1 MRHQATLS
9 QHHGL
14 ELIPYTVR
22 RPLLTSIAYFL
33 GAEVAFL
40 IGTLS
45 DQIFAPFWPPN
56 IILFCALLGAR
67 YGEWWRYV
75 LAVLPAHIL
84 AELQIGMDWPQLLVA
99 FLTNCAVALLN
110 AFAIKWLLGGPPW
123 LNTFRRALIFVVIA
137 AGIGAATVA
146 FFGAYVR
153 IYGGELP
160 ANYWLFWIQ
169 WYMANALGSLTL
181 APLFLSFF
189 FAGRED
195 THFIRP
201 HLRWAEKAII
211 SIGVLLTCAIAI
223 RASFYSGSTG
233 LLPTLLYLPIPFV
246 FWGTVRFGVRGA
258 SLALLVL
265 ALTSIW
271 VSLSGPTVFSS
282 STAENNVLALQIFLC
297 GLAAPVLLFGAHIDG
312 AKRTQRRSRALSQMI
327 LRSKEQ
333 NQRKMAGDLHE
344 GVCQDL
350 AATYF
355 RARQLFKLLPAENR
369 SEAAAIEEDLL
380 QAISALRAAAYG
392 MYPPLLVE
400 GGLEPALRS
409 FLRTYSERTGIA
421 VALQL
426 PSDIG
431 RLTSDAENVAFR
443 VVEEALT
450 NVEKHS
456 ISDTAQVTL
465 SRSGTSGDGLLML
478 RIEDPAPS
486 SPRKMSVLSWLRSLA
501 PSSAMSGL
509 GTAAMA
515 ERIDTIGGR
524 LNIFNIGGSTIVEAA
539 FPDMQSR

>member
-1 MRHQATLS
+1 MRHPAALS
-9 QHHGL
+9 QYHSL
-14 ELIPYTVR
+14 ELVPDTVR
-22 RPLLTSIAYFL
+22 RPLLTSITYFL

-75 LAVLPAHIL
+75 LAVLPAHML
-84 AELQIGMDWPQLLVA
+84 AEFQVGMDWPQLLVA
-99 FLTNCAVALLN
+99 FSTNCAVALLN
-110 AFAIKWLLGGPPW
+110 ALAIKWLLGGPPW
-123 LNTFRRALIFVVIA
+123 LNTFRRALIFIVIA
-137 AGIGAATVA
+137 AGIGPATVA
-146 FFGAYVR
+146 FLGAYVR

-160 ANYWLFWIQ
+160 ANYWLFWMQ
-169 WYMANALGSLTL
+169 WYMANALGNLTL

-189 FAGRED
+189 SAGRED
-195 THFIRP
+195 TQITRP
-201 HLRWAEKAII
+201 HVRWAEKAII
-211 SIGVLLTCAIAI
+211 SVGVLLSCAIAI
-223 RASFYSGSTG
+223 RATFYSGSTG
-233 LLPTLLYLPIPFV
+233 LLPTLLYLPMPFV

-265 ALTSIW
+265 SLTSIW
-271 VSLSGPTVFSS
+271 VSLSGPTVFSA
-282 STAENNVLALQIFLC
+282 STAEDNVLALQIFLN

-312 AKRTQRRSRALSQMI
+312 TKRKERRSRALSQMI

-333 NQRKMAGDLHE
+333 HQRKMAGDLHE

-350 AATYF
+350 AATYL
-355 RARQLFKLLPAENR
+355 RARQLFKLLPPQTK

-380 QAISALRAAAYG
+380 QAIGALRAAAYG

-421 VALQL
+421 VVLRL
-426 PSDIG
+426 SSDIG

-443 VVEEALT
+443 IVEEALT

-456 ISDTAQVTL
+456 INGTAQVTL
-465 SRSGTSGDGLLML
+465 SRGGASGEGSLML

-486 SPRKMSVLSWLRSLA
+486 TPRRTSMLSWLRSLA
-501 PSSAMSGL
+501 PSSGVSGL

-524 LNIFNIGGSTIVEAA
+524 LNIFSIGGSTIVEAA